1 MIVVLATRSDPRA
14 TNVLPNGLCSPP
26 AKSNPGPKS
35 DLLRLTQAF
44 REFVPS
50 WPLIVGL
57 VFFVRAL
64 AQPMALLNDPD
75 TYLHIA
81 AGRWMLAHAALPV
94 HDPFSHTLAGATW
107 VPHEWLAE
115 IVLAA
120 AYDLAG
126 WSGLVLLT
134 AAAFAAS
141 LALRDPLSVALGRAV
156 LDLDRGGLGC
166 GTGARSLAGAAPS
179 ARLAAP
185 GGVVGGTLR
194 RPRHRVRARP
204 SGSSR

>member
-1 MIVVLATRSDPRA
+1 MSDPA
-14 TNVLPNGLCSPP
+14 GLISDE
-26 AKSNPGPKS
+26 PGQIRPRIRTFS
-35 DLLRLTQAF
+35 GNFPAF

-57 VFFVRAL
+57 AFFVRAL

-94 HDPFSHTLAGATW
+94 HDSFSHSLAGAVW

-115 IVLAA
+115 IALAT

-126 WSGLVLLT
+126 WGGLVLLT
-134 AAAFAAS
+134 AAAF
-141 LALRDPLSVALGRAV
+141 
-156 LDLDRGGLGC
+156 RGQP
-166 GTGARSLAGAAPS
+166 RPAGF
-179 ARLAAP
+179 
-185 GGVVGGTLR
+185 VGDHR
-194 RPRHRVRARP
+194 RCR
-204 SGSSR
+204 